1 MIAHDEA
8 DYTEAKSIVQTLM
21 GVGLGKELE
30 AISAIIPTYL
40 EGRGAYLC
48 VADTKVGDIG
58 EISPS
63 IIENFRIR
71 VPVASFEID
80 LTKLVTFV

>member
-1 MIAHDEA
+1 
-8 DYTEAKSIVQTLM
+8 V
-21 GVGLGKELE
+21 
-30 AISAIIPTYL
+30 
-40 EGRGAYLC
+40 AYLY
-48 VADTKVGDIG
+48 VADTKVGVIG

-63 IIENFRIR
+63 IIENFKIR